1 MNAGHHFIAD
11 KALLAFDLAESG
23 LAVTIRDEGS
33 LSAPEATRLMA
44 AVAANRDRVAFAALF
59 GFYAPRLK
67 AFLKRSGMTPSAA
80 EDVVQETML
89 LVWKKASYFDPARA
103 GVSTWIFTIA
113 RNARIDR
120 LRRESRPA
128 VIAEAFD
135 PSDQPDAPVSGE
147 QAIIAETVAG
157 IAEIL
162 GGELDRIRIE
172 RAVVGLFFT
181 GVKLSGGAEVSLPTK
196 PANLEV
202 KANEAIVVETPGAG
216 GYGKPAE
223 RDKAAVENDFVSGK
237 FSRGFIKDH
246 YGVEP
251 KGKA

>member
-147 QAIIAETVAG
+147 QAIIAVEREDRVREALDLLPREQADILKMSFFGEVTQPEIADAIGIPLGTVKSRVRLALG
-157 IAEIL
+157 RLRQIL
-162 GGELDRIRIE
+162 DDL
-172 RAVVGLFFT
+172 
-181 GVKLSGGAEVSLPTK
+181 K
-196 PANLEV
+196 
-202 KANEAIVVETPGAG
+202 
-216 GYGKPAE
+216 
-223 RDKAAVENDFVSGK
+223 
-237 FSRGFIKDH
+237 
-246 YGVEP
+246 
-251 KGKA
+251 